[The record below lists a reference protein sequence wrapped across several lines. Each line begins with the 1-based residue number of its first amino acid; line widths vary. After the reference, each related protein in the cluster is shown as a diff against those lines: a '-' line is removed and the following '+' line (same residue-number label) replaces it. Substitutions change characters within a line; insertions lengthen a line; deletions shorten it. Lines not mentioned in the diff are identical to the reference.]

1 VKFKSSLH
9 RTAAI
14 LAGAVI
20 GLAGVVTLAGPA
32 SAHTAAVSGESK
44 CVNGD
49 NVVTWTLKNDW
60 KDTSGATIENL
71 KLPAGKAPQLVAPN
85 PGTVDNN
92 LTLHEG
98 TVLLAAASQ
107 NDPTVVQYTQVVDKA
122 PSATIS
128 FNAHWTDDDHY
139 QTNIGTTVNLD
150 QDCAPATPKCVDAK
164 HAGFN
169 HTFDVDNVGA
179 TTVINLND
187 DVNLCEGVQVPIT
200 SVSYYAPK
208 PEFSVPQYLFDKDSG
223 YLSNTQRTLKLWV
236 KIPPC
241 YTQVDSFFGGEDKII
256 PTITEGGPRY
266 GAAKL
271 GTSKS
276 DADKAG
282 FPYYSVGKPAFYN
295 GGDKSCVT
303 PASTSV
309 PSCDGTQTI
318 NLSNSG
324 KYEETFTVKYGDQV
338 KTVNVGTGKG
348 ETVTVPANAGTVTVS
363 AEGMEDQTYNWT
375 APKDCALPAVT
386 IANTCKD
393 VTITVTN
400 PEGVTPAK
408 ATVTYGKET
417 KDLTVAAGSSGKVT
431 FAAGSA
437 TYASIKLSGIDKE
450 IKAALKKLTCTKPVG
465 NNSGGGT
472 LAITGPAGGSIAA
485 GAAVLLIAGGVFF
498 FVARRRKVRFTA

>member
-1 VKFKSSLH
+1 VKPKSSLH

-32 SAHTAAVSGESK
+32 SAHTAAVSGSTE
-44 CVNGD
+44 CVNGQ

-60 KDTSGATIENL
+60 QYDSGAKVENL
-71 KLPAGKAPQLVAPN
+71 QLPSGGDATEVTSDGSKGAKLEDGFLLLPADGH
-85 PGTVDNN
+85 TS
-92 LTLHEG
+92 
-98 TVLLAAASQ
+98 SQ
-107 NDPTVVQYTQVVDKA
+107 VSFTQAVNQAD
-122 PSATIS
+122 SATIS
-128 FNAHWTDDDHY
+128 FSAVWSDFHTDGN
-139 QTNIGTTVNLD
+139 TATVKLK
-150 QDCAPATPKCVDAK
+150 QDCTPDTTPKCVDAQ
-164 HAGFN
+164 HADFN
-169 HTFDVDNVGA
+169 HDFKVDQGVA
-179 TTVINLND
+179 STRIWLNGPD
-187 DVNLCEGVQVPIT
+187 LCKGVEVPIT

-208 PEFSVPQYLFDKDSG
+208 PQFSVPQYLFDKDSG
-223 YLSNTQRTLKLWV
+223 SLSDTQRELNLQVKL
-236 KIPPC
+236 PPC
-241 YTQVDSFFGGEDKII
+241 YTQADTFFGGLDKII
-256 PTITEGGPRY
+256 PTITEGGPVY

-271 GTSKS
+271 GTSKQ
-276 DADKAG
+276 DTERAG
-282 FPYYSVGKPAFYN
+282 FPYYSKGDYAWYN

-309 PSCDGTQTI
+309 PSCNGTQTI
-318 NLSNSG
+318 NLSNNG

-338 KTVNVGTGKG
+338 KDVTVAGGKG
-348 ETVTVPANAGTVTVS
+348 ATVTVPANAGTVTVS
-363 AEGMEDQTYNWT
+363 AEGMENQTYNWS
-375 APKDCALPAVT
+375 APKDCALPTAT

-400 PEGVTPAK
+400 PKDVTTAT
-408 ATVTYGKET
+408 ATVSYGKDT
-417 KDLTVAAGSSGKVT
+417 KQLTVAAGSSEKVT

-437 TYASIKLSGIDKE
+437 TFATIKISGIDKE
-450 IKAALKKLTCTKPVG
+450 IKAALKKLTCTTPVG